1 MSEEKPPEP
10 PSPPQQPSEK
20 KSGSV
25 GCVVAVLLGFL
36 GFMILGFGGTGATSV
51 EDAVILVPF
60 RVIWSVVVLVTTP
73 GGQMFL
79 ISVIAIG
86 VVWATRKRRKMGDKP
101 PTALQSLPQALP
113 QTQSEESS
121 NQESE
126 PSELPSSLQQPKKG
140 EGLSILS
147 IFLIVLGLAGLVSFI
162 IICYVIKAF
171 WTGLSNSGL

>member
-1 MSEEKPPEP
+1 
-10 PSPPQQPSEK
+10 
-20 KSGSV
+20 
-25 GCVVAVLLGFL
+25 
-36 GFMILGFGGTGATSV
+36 
-51 EDAVILVPF
+51 
-60 RVIWSVVVLVTTP
+60 
-73 GGQMFL
+73 MFL